1 MAEQGI
7 LVIGGG
13 ISGLTVALEAAEA
26 GHEVTIVE
34 KNPYLGGRVAQLNKY
49 FPKLCPPVCGLEINY
64 RRIKEC
70 KSAKVS
76 FHTMAR
82 VESVKA
88 KGGSFEVTVIRTPRY
103 VNDRCVGCDACA
115 EACPAYRPDDFNF
128 GMRKTKAAYL
138 PFEQAY
144 PMQYVI
150 DKSSCAAG
158 CGQKCKE
165 ACKYGAVDLE
175 MKPETLKLNVSAI
188 VVATGWNP
196 YDITKAA
203 NLGMGRVKNVIT
215 NMMMERLA
223 APNGPTG
230 GKILRPSDGKEPKKV
245 AFVQCAGSRDENHLP
260 YCSYICCM
268 ASLKQTAYLKEQYP
282 DAAAEIFYIDMRTP
296 GRYEKFYWK
305 VRDMEGVSL
314 TKGKVARIEQ
324 ADNDDVTV
332 TLEDVL
338 QGKRVQRTFD
348 MVVLAA
354 GMEASLRQAPVPLDI
369 NYTAEGMI
377 VPSSLKPGI
386 YAVGSAKSP
395 VDVAKSVQD
404 ATGAALKSIQSALL
418 VAGGVK

>member
-1 MAEQGI
+1 MAEQSI

-13 ISGLTVALEAAEA
+13 ISGLTVALEAAET
-26 GHEVTIVE
+26 GHDVTIVE

-64 RRIKEC
+64 RRVKEN
-70 KSAKVS
+70 AKVA
-76 FHTMAR
+76 FHTMAK
-82 VESVKA
+82 VESVA
-88 KGGSFEVTVIRTPRY
+88 ARDGSFDVTVSLAPRY
-103 VNDRCVGCDACA
+103 INGRCVACDACA
-115 EACPAYRPDDFNF
+115 QACPSYRPDDFNF
-128 GMRKTKAAYL
+128 GMSKTKAAYL

-150 DKSSCAAG
+150 DAASCKEG

-165 ACKYGAVDLE
+165 ACKYGAVELG
-175 MKPETLKLNVSAI
+175 MKPETLKINASAI

-196 YDITKAA
+196 YDISKAQ

-268 ASLKQTAYLKEQYP
+268 ASLKQTTYLKEQYP
-282 DAAAEIFYIDMRTP
+282 EATSDIFYIDMRTP

-305 VRDMEGVSL
+305 VRDMEGVSF
-314 TKGKVARIEQ
+314 TKGKVARVEN
-324 ADNDDVTV
+324 APNDDVTV
-332 TLEDVL
+332 TLEDVMG
-338 QGKRVQRTFD
+338 GKRVQRTFD

-354 GMEASLRQAPVPLDI
+354 GMEAATRQTPLPLDI
-369 NYTAEGMI
+369 NYTDEGMI
-377 VPSSLKPGI
+377 IPSSLKPGI

-404 ATGAALKSIQSALL
+404 ATGAALKSIQSSLL
-418 VAGGVK
+418 SAGGRK